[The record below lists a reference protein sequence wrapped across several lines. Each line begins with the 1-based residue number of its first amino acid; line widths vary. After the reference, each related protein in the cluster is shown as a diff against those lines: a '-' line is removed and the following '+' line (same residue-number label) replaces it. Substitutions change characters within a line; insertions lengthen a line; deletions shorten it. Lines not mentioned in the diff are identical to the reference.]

1 MKRPKN
7 LIVGLNAKHESNILF
22 FSLSLSQN
30 SSCGSFQGS
39 NVIVGAY
46 RSGST
51 DNGAV
56 RVSVSNEAKH
66 PNYNDNTVENDFL
79 LLRLSEPVTM
89 TTNVVLTL
97 NDQYATPTDGED
109 LTVLGLG
116 ATSEGGSSAS
126 ILRDVVVQAI
136 DTNECNQAYNGDVD
150 DASMFCAG
158 VDGGG
163 KDSCQGDSGG
173 PIVKRIGDQ
182 HVQVGVVS
190 WGEGCARYVPSF
202 ILFDYHT
209 VSLSRRRF

>member
-1 MKRPKN
+1 MN
-7 LIVGLNAKHESNILF
+7 LTSLF
-22 FSLSLSQN
+22 FLSLSQKL
-30 SSCGSFQGS
+30 SCGSFQGS

-209 VSLSRRRF
+209 MSSSRRRF

>member
-1 MKRPKN
+1 MN
-7 LIVGLNAKHESNILF
+7 LTFFLF
-22 FSLSLSQN
+22 IFFPN
-30 SSCGSFQGS
+30 FSCGSFQGS

-51 DNGAV
+51 NNGAV

-79 LLRLSEPVTM
+79 LLKLSEPVTM
-89 TTNVVLTL
+89 NTNVVLSL
-97 NDQYATPTDGED
+97 NDQYATPADGED

-116 ATSEGGSSAS
+116 ATSEGGSSPS

-150 DASMFCAG
+150 DTSMFCAG

-190 WGEGCARYVPSF
+190 WGEGCARYVHNSP
-202 ILFDYHT
+202 
-209 VSLSRRRF
+209 RRC